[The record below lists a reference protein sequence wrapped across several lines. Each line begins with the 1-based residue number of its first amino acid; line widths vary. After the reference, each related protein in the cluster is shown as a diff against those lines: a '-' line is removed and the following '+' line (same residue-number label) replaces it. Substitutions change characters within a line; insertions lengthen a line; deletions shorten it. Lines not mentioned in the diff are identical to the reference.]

1 MRGVCQSKHRK
12 DSNFLSQIPCLQWLP
27 PFACFQPSRL
37 FQRRF
42 LQDPGLSTAFF
53 QALHH
58 SGLFIYLFISHSAFS
73 WRNLSTPEKPAS
85 DGFVCFLNSRA
96 RLTSPSIPHCKI
108 CCPLLAWRRSGC
120 DACTVLHSLRGEICS
135 QAGDEGLQMADRP
148 SAANTASNLELH
160 GVAVRDSRMTFL
172 LSRQKVCLG

>member
-1 MRGVCQSKHRK
+1 MLAVTATLCL
-12 DSNFLSQIPCLQWLP
+12 LSTLP
-27 PFACFQPSRL
+27 PFPEEILTGSRPEHCFLPGSPS
-37 FQRRF
+37 QW
-42 LQDPGLSTAFF
+42 
-53 QALHH
+53 
-58 SGLFIYLFISHSAFS
+58 FIYLLFFFSHSAFS
-73 WRNLSTPEKPAS
+73 WSNLSTPEKPAS

-120 DACTVLHSLRGEICS
+120 DACTVLHLLRGEICS